1 MWVGVW
7 QAGKRTQALYY
18 GQGVGKKFQ
27 ALVPAPVSSFRDE
40 YGKASN

>member
-7 QAGKRTQALYY
+7 QAQAPYY

-27 ALVPAPVSSFRDE
+27 ALVPAPVSCFRDE
-40 YGKASN
+40 QYGKASN